1 MLTSLAVHLRQQ
13 PLHKPPLA
21 RRVLLV
27 LVLALMQAAPALASA
42 ACSQR
47 LHLDLAAA
55 RAAQSASTWARED
68 AVAQR
73 QTDLALAQQGI
84 TASIGA
90 RPTVG
95 LGNDTDPSDE
105 LSTLDIVGYQ
115 FDAAV
120 GYRHDEVAIARARAA
135 LVTAEAALAAQ
146 RRNDVLDALVAL
158 SRLRVSER
166 AEAAA
171 AAELEATLAGLERA
185 EGTADERQARLQAR
199 RAELA
204 VQDAAAATAAQL
216 DALAG
221 LGVQAPDEHDEACA
235 LVPLSEAPSAD
246 REDHTGRRALQ
257 AALEVAEALHARALW
272 APVRDLRLEAHYQEG
287 GGRAT
292 ASVGLAAGRPDANLA
307 LRWRPSG
314 KDVWRVQ
321 LSANVRLDESLGA
334 TVVRAEANSS
344 AARAELA
351 AFGAAQL
358 TRETATRIALE
369 RAAVELELLDE
380 ALQLAVIKRDDPT
393 EARNL
398 VRNTQ
403 AVARALDTRERGIQ
417 AYYRAYAA
425 HLGARDAQWPAD

>member
-1 MLTSLAVHLRQQ
+1 
-13 PLHKPPLA
+13 
-21 RRVLLV
+21 
-27 LVLALMQAAPALASA
+27 MQAAPALASA
-42 ACSQR
+42 TCSQR
-47 LHLDLAAA
+47 LHRDLAAA
-55 RAAQSASTWARED
+55 TAARSASTWARED

-73 QTDLALAQQGI
+73 HTELALARQGV

-95 LGNDTDPSDE
+95 VGDDTDPNDE
-105 LSTLDIVGYQ
+105 LAALDIVGYQ

-120 GYRHDEVAIARARAA
+120 GYRYDEVAIARARAA
-135 LVTAEAALAAQ
+135 LVTAETALAAQ

-171 AAELEATLAGLERA
+171 AAELEAALADLKRA
-185 EGTADERQARLQAR
+185 EGTAGEREARLQAR

-204 VQDAAAATAAQL
+204 VQDAVAATAAQL
-216 DALAG
+216 DALAA
-221 LGVQAPDEHDEACA
+221 LGVQAPGGHDEVCA
-235 LVPLSEAPSAD
+235 LAPLPEAPSAG
-246 REDHTGRRALQ
+246 REDQAGRRALQ

-334 TVVRAEANSS
+334 AVGRAEANSS

-351 AFGAAQL
+351 AFEPAQL
-358 TRETATRIALE
+358 ARETTARMGLE
-369 RAAVELELLDE
+369 RATIELELLDE

-393 EARNL
+393 ESRNL
-398 VRNTQ
+398 TRHAQ
-403 AVARALDTRERGIQ
+403 AVARALDARERGIQ

-425 HLGARDAQWPAD
+425 HLGARDAQWPAN